1 MDKILDDPAGVRGI
15 IYCVEHTASG
25 KKYVGQ
31 TRSHRL
37 NHGRYRPFGAEGR
50 FRSHISEGTCNTKH
64 KTGHLLG
71 IEMRLH
77 GADAFCVSTLE
88 ICDTSALDDREVSWI
103 ESLNT
108 IYPNGFNLSPGAH
121 RPSALPVMPNPTELA
136 TPRQRG
142 GCKSRSAITR
152 AKMAERSKVFS
163 NQSEVRVAR
172 SANASEQHALQK
184 IARFD
189 GVSIDTNDLDQY
201 IFTKGKRVF
210 VRVGD
215 RDASFTGVGTTQEEN
230 IKRAKEFLTSLT
242 TATLP
247 NCSGNP

>member
-1 MDKILDDPAGVRGI
+1 MDTILNDPAGVRGI
-15 IYCVEHTASG
+15 IYCVEHAASG

-50 FRSHISEGTCNTKH
+50 FRDHVSCARCNTK
-64 KTGHLLG
+64 TDQCSALYND
-71 IEMRLH
+71 IRLH
-77 GADAFCVSTLE
+77 GGDAFKFNQLEECDVEMLDQREKHWIAELSTLYPSGYNLTDGGRKVSIIKCVGVSTP
-88 ICDTSALDDREVSWI
+88 
-103 ESLNT
+103 LN
-108 IYPNGFNLSPGAH
+108 
-121 RPSALPVMPNPTELA
+121 PVGP
-136 TPRQRG
+136 RG
-142 GCKSRSAITR
+142 GCKSRSAETR

-163 NQSEVRVAR
+163 NQQEVRDAR
-172 SANASEQHALQK
+172 SVNASEQHALQK
-184 IARFD
+184 IARFE
-189 GVSIDTNDLDQY
+189 GVSIDANNLDQY

-210 VRVGD
+210 VRIGD